1 MARTPFTLIGA
12 RAFMTETG
20 RAAKPLEEC
29 GSPVLSQPKGSVG
42 RRLHA
47 LADVP
52 LEERQRLAEGC
63 VPVVGLVG

>member
-1 MARTPFTLIGA
+1 MTGIWPLRQTAGRMRFTRLQSAEG
-12 RAFMTETG
+12 
-20 RAAKPLEEC
+20 
-29 GSPVLSQPKGSVG
+29 LSQPKGSVG

-63 VPVVGLVG
+63 VPVVALVG